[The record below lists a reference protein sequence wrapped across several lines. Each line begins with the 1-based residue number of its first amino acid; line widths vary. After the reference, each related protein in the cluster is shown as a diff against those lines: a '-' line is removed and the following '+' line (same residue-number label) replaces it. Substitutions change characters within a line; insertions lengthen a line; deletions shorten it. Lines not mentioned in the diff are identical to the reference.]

1 MRKSLYKEVSA
12 MVMEFILENG
22 LVPIMLNFCD
32 REGIG
37 IGERAPKRL
46 EEAEKL
52 LLKNPRALVLMF
64 GFDPE
69 QYDSNIF
76 AQRYE
81 DYYWALK
88 NDKSLV
94 REEDLDKYHD
104 LLRKIA
110 TVSVDRDIDHLFRNY
125 QGDLHERLF
134 SYKEDEEENLGF
146 GIEDIPKSEDSE
158 PKIDEDKIGDLKYSD
173 LKEKVRSLRNKRF
186 HISFRNFDE
195 IPESGLTKDLEY
207 EIRKTYDELLY
218 EYMGAKEHNEYAL
231 IEDVLDPQIKEIESL
246 YPFVFIEYNRYK

>member
-1 MRKSLYKEVSA
+1 MRKSLYAEVSA
-12 MVMEFILENG
+12 MTMEFLLENG
-22 LVPIMLNFCD
+22 LVPVILNFYKK
-32 REGIG
+32 EGINKDAS
-37 IGERAPKRL
+37 E
-46 EEAEKL
+46 
-52 LLKNPRALVLMF
+52 LLKEAVKVIVKSPRILTIMF
-64 GFDPE
+64 GFNPE
-69 QYDSNIF
+69 RYDNDVF
-76 AQRYE
+76 AQKFE
-81 DYYWALK
+81 DYFWALK

-94 REEDLDKYHD
+94 KESDLGRYHD
-104 LLRKIA
+104 LLRKIGRI
-110 TVSVDRDIDHLFRNY
+110 SVDRDIDYLFKNY
-125 QGDLHERLF
+125 QGEFSERFF

-146 GIEDIPKSEDSE
+146 GIEEVPKSEDSE

-173 LKEKVRSLRNKRF
+173 LKEKVRSLRNERF